1 MKRLIF
7 PSIVVC
13 VVMLFAGT
21 GFAADIGFGVKG
33 GIALAGYSGDD
44 SDDFASKLGF
54 HAGGFATMQL
64 MDMLSLQPEVLF
76 SAIGAKGDLS
86 GFDGKYKENLSYI
99 EIPVLV
105 KFYPPISLPVAL
117 NIFAGPSLG
126 INLSGKYTASGD
138 YETLIGDDKGDLEDD
153 FAYDL
158 KTLVFGLSL
167 GAGVD
172 IDKIVIDAR
181 YTMGLT
187 SYEEDLD
194 LKNSVFSVM
203 AGYRFK

>member
-13 VVMLFAGT
+13 VVMLFAGM

-33 GIALAGYSGDD
+33 GVALSGYAGDD
-44 SDDFASKLGF
+44 TEDYASKLGF
-54 HAGGFATMQL
+54 HVGGFATMQL
-64 MDMLSLQPEVLF
+64 IDMLSLQPEVLF
-76 SAIGAKGDLS
+76 SALGAKGDVS
-86 GFDGKYKENLSYI
+86 GASGKYKENLSYI

-138 YETLIGDDKGDLEDD
+138 YETLIGDDKGDLEDLG
-153 FAYDL
+153 ADL
-158 KTLVFGLSL
+158 KTVVFGLSI

-172 IDKIVIDAR
+172 IGKIVVDAR
-181 YTMGLT
+181 YSMGLT
-187 SYEEDLD
+187 SADEDLD
-194 LKNSVFSVM
+194 IKNSTFSVM

>member
-1 MKRLIF
+1 MRMKRLIF

-13 VVMLFAGT
+13 VVMLFAGM

-126 INLSGKYTASGD
+126 INLSGKYTASG
-138 YETLIGDDKGDLEDD
+138 ERMISKHWFLASAWEQELISIRS
-153 FAYDL
+153 
-158 KTLVFGLSL
+158 SL
-167 GAGVD
+167 TRGTPWGSPLMK
-172 IDKIVIDAR
+172 KISI
-181 YTMGLT
+181 
-187 SYEEDLD
+187 
-194 LKNSVFSVM
+194 
-203 AGYRFK
+203 